1 MDFQYFRSGSPC
13 KSEFLPLPP
22 PPTPLFRRRRRPSSP
37 PSKRNSDPAAPLPG
51 PGPGLRRA
59 AALSPQ
65 RPVGQGACRPLTA
78 ARLPAA
84 RRRSAPDMSR
94 ARPASSTLPPEETG
108 REQRRPRAVPTRPEG
123 AEKRFRLAQRRNGG
137 ALRPVRRCCA
147 AETRLRALP
156 GSTGVHGFHCCK
168 PSVTHICYPTHRV
181 ESSQICNLGL
191 LLHEYSL
198 VSL

>member
-1 MDFQYFRSGSPC
+1 MQIGVFRLFPH
-13 KSEFLPLPP
+13 PP
-22 PPTPLFRRRRRPSSP
+22 PLCFADGGGQVPP

-51 PGPGLRRA
+51 TGPGLRRA

-65 RPVGQGACRPLTA
+65 RPVGQGACRPLIA

-123 AEKRFRLAQRRNGG
+123 AEKHFRLVQRRNGG